1 MTDEQLEA
9 MFADAQQRWNAW
21 EARKP
26 APQAKRALRLVG
38 GLRSVNA
45 TPEGFAPSQGQRRQV

>member
-9 MFADAQQRWNAW
+9 MFADAQRRWNAYA
-21 EARKP
+21 ARKP

-38 GLRSVNA
+38 ELRSRDA
-45 TPEGFAPSQGQRRQV
+45 TPEGFAPQGQRRQV